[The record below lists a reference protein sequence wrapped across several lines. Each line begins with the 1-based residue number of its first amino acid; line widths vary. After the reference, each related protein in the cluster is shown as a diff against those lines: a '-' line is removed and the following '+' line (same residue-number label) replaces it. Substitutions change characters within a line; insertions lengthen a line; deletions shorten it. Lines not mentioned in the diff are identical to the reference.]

1 MGVLLMYLLGRVT
14 RGKQGS
20 APSKWGQVSAPA
32 WGEAFRARLCGRP
45 MMLAV
50 VLALLLSA
58 VLIFGRYGYGYDATQ
73 FIYNQF

>member
-1 MGVLLMYLLGRVT
+1 
-14 RGKQGS
+14 
-20 APSKWGQVSAPA
+20 
-32 WGEAFRARLCGRP
+32 

-50 VLALLLSA
+50 MLALLLSA